1 MKKQFYGL
9 RLDYYHTNLLQLICE
24 EAHLSPN
31 QMVQKIVEDYLR
43 GTTDPNN
50 EVKDW
55 EMVKSELKS
64 HSDLLKSIQEEVIK
78 VKMLDKKFTIGM
90 WAVNSKVHPEAFKE
104 LDLNEDPNCLFSNEG
119 IFTK

>member
-1 MKKQFYGL
+1 MKKHSFTFRVDL
-9 RLDYYHTNLLQLICE
+9 YYTNMIIDMASQKNVSPTDFVRDIVLN
-24 EAHLSPN
+24 HLKATMNP
-31 QMVQKIVEDYLR
+31 V
-43 GTTDPNN
+43 N

-55 EMVKSELKS
+55 ELVKSELKS

-90 WAVNSKVHPEAFKE
+90 WAVNSKVHPEVFKE